1 MYVFNVTGWKF
12 GENMSTQQRQIIT
25 RLIKN
30 ADLNLK
36 KFGEWPSGDEEEE
49 NRFGLDCEDC
59 GIIYIS
65 LNPKGSEPMEVQ
77 AVRQYQNHVTA
88 KHR

>member
-1 MYVFNVTGWKF
+1 
-12 GENMSTQQRQIIT
+12 MSAQQRQIIT

-30 ADLNLK
+30 AEIPLK
-36 KFGEWPSGDEEEE
+36 KFGAWPSGDEGVE
-49 NRFGLDCEDC
+49 NQFALDCEDC

-65 LNPKGSEPMEVQ
+65 LNPKGPESMEVQ

>member
-1 MYVFNVTGWKF
+1 
-12 GENMSTQQRQIIT
+12 MSSQQRQIIT

-30 ADLNLK
+30 ADIPLK
-36 KFGEWPSGDEEEE
+36 RFGEWPSGDEGEEK
-49 NRFGLDCEDC
+49 RFGLECEDC

-77 AVRQYQNHVTA
+77 AVRQYQNHINA

>member
-1 MYVFNVTGWKF
+1 
-12 GENMSTQQRQIIT
+12 MSSQQQLQIIK
-25 RLIKN
+25 RLIAN
-30 ADLNLK
+30 AEIPLK
-36 KFGEWPSGDEEEE
+36 KFGESPSGDEGEEQ
-49 NRFGLDCEDC
+49 RFGLSCQGC
-59 GIIYIS
+59 GGILYIS